1 MLLNLVLGYIPTDTN
16 TDKFTVTNKTIWQ
29 IIAIRRLSRLALT
42 RLKRY
47 GRGEGADNATDAK
60 STKKNKIM
68 TCITKLSTELAES

>member
-16 TDKFTVTNKTIWQ
+16 TDRFAVTDKTIWQ

-42 RLKRY
+42 RLQRY

-60 STKKNKIM
+60 SKKKEQNYD
-68 TCITKLSTELAES
+68 LHNQTEH